1 MVSGRGS
8 TDGHERRAARAWAR
22 LARFPMSGGALFRLR
37 GALAP
42 HWGALLA
49 LAVFLVAGLAL
60 LDDYGAIYDEFVRAQ
75 HSREAWAFVVGAN
88 NGFVD
93 APFYI
98 RLYSP
103 LFDWMSL
110 FAKRSFGLEEARSL
124 HLFTHLII
132 HLSFLAGGLFAYMLT
147 FRLFGSR
154 ILGLFAL
161 TLFLLHPRLYAH
173 AFFNS
178 ADIPFLAMFMIALFL
193 AHRAFKRDNVAA
205 FALLGVAVGI
215 LVNLRVMGLILV
227 AAVPAMRALD
237 CAFASHWEER
247 KRAVLTTGAFGL
259 ACGLAAFALF
269 PYLWGDPI
277 GRAIE
282 WWTTLSSH
290 PYIEFEQFMGR
301 TYASSKFPAEY
312 LPIWFSITGPP
323 FALLLGGVGIVAALI
338 VGGAKSPRRA
348 LGNTR
353 LRFRFLLVGCFALSI
368 AAPALLGGNFYH
380 GWRHIY
386 FAWAPFALLA
396 AFGLMALASAAWG
409 ARMRAAVY
417 GAAGAGF
424 AATLISMGL
433 IHPNQQSFFNFLV
446 DRVTPEHLRTQYTM
460 EFWDNTRRQA
470 FEWLLRSGV
479 VPAEERIFVSG
490 SHAPYDLVWSM
501 LPDADQRRLKQ
512 SQSLDAF
519 AIRKGNLELEPR
531 DLSAH
536 RIQVYG
542 NTLLEVIRKPDL
554 QGVYETT
561 LGLDPDPGID
571 APFDV
576 YALDGAL
583 ALVTEPCAPS
593 FIENV
598 GIILKTTSVD
608 RNDLPSWREG
618 KPDEER
624 YAQFGEYG
632 ALFDGKCVASIPL
645 PAYPI
650 ADIRVGWWPELLD
663 EGEARDAVRRA
674 QEKAPPLARFPSG
687 GRLHLG
693 EGALVYVEE
702 PCDPS
707 DTEIPFALVAFPE
720 DASDL
725 PAGRR
730 ARGYERFEFDFYRIG
745 TLYEETCAAILPLPD
760 YPVEAVR
767 IGRIQE
773 DGSAAWTAGFSLRRE
788 RYRATY
794 ASAAGG
800 EPVAR
805 GAFDV
810 HLSDGALVYAREECE
825 QGDMEA
831 RFFLHV
837 VPERVGDL
845 PEGRREFG
853 FDNLDFDFFRK
864 GALFAGS
871 CAARI
876 PLPDYPVDSIR
887 TGQYVSGVGEI
898 WSVEF
903 EVGR

>member
-1 MVSGRGS
+1 
-8 TDGHERRAARAWAR
+8 
-22 LARFPMSGGALFRLR
+22 MSGGALFRLR

-42 HWGALLA
+42 HWGAMLA
-49 LAVFLVAGLAL
+49 LTLFLIAGLAL
-60 LDDYGAIYDEFVRAQ
+60 LDDYGAIYDEFGDAQ
-75 HSREAWAFVVGAN
+75 RSREAWAFVVGAN

-103 LFDWMSL
+103 LFDWTSL
-110 FAKRSFGLEEARSL
+110 FAKRSFGFEEARAI

-132 HLSFLAGGLFAYMLT
+132 HLLFLAGGLFAYMLS

-161 TLFLLHPRLYAH
+161 ALFLLHPRLYAH

-178 ADIPFLAMFMIALFL
+178 KDIPFLAMFMAVLFL
-193 AHRAFKRDNVAA
+193 AHRAFKSDNVAA
-205 FALLGVAVGI
+205 FALLGAAVGI

-227 AAVPAMRALD
+227 AAVPATRALD
-237 CAFASHWEER
+237 FALASNWRER

-269 PYLWGDPI
+269 PYLWGDPTE
-277 GRAIE
+277 RAVE

-290 PYIEFEQFMGR
+290 PYVELEQFMGR
-301 TYASSKFPAEY
+301 TYASANFPAEY
-312 LPIWFSITGPP
+312 LPIWFSITSPP

-348 LGNTR
+348 LVNTR
-353 LRFRFLLVGCFALSI
+353 LRFRLLLVGCFALSI

-386 FAWAPFALLA
+386 FAWAPFTLLA
-396 AFGLMALASAAWG
+396 AFGLGALASATRG

-446 DRVTPEHLRTQYTM
+446 DRVTPEHLRTQYKM

-479 VPAEERIFVSG
+479 VPAEERISISG

-501 LPDADQRRLKQ
+501 LPDEDQMRLKH
-512 SQSLDAF
+512 SQSLNAF
-519 AIRKGNLELEPR
+519 AIRKGNREPEPR

-536 RIQVYG
+536 RIRVYG

-561 LGLDPDPGID
+561 LGIDPDTGID
-571 APFDV
+571 APFAV

-598 GIILKTTSVD
+598 GVTLRTTPVD

-618 KPDEER
+618 KTNEAR
-624 YAQFGEYG
+624 SAQFGEYG

-650 ADIRVGWWPELLD
+650 ADIRVEWWPELLT
-663 EGEARDAVRRA
+663 EAEAREAVRRV
-674 QEKAPPLARFPSG
+674 QEKAPPLARSPSG
-687 GRLHLG
+687 ARLHLG
-693 EGALVYVEE
+693 EGGLVYVEE
-702 PCDPS
+702 PCDPM

-745 TLYEETCAAILPLPD
+745 ALYEETCAAILPLPD
-760 YPVEAVR
+760 YPVAAVR
-767 IGRIQE
+767 VGQIRE
-773 DGSAAWTAGFSLRRE
+773 DGSAVWTAGFSLRPE
-788 RYRATY
+788 RHRAAY
-794 ASAAGG
+794 ASAASG
-800 EPVAR
+800 EPLAR
-805 GAFDV
+805 GVFDV
-810 HLSDGALVYAREECE
+810 HLSDGALVYVKEHCE
-825 QGDMEA
+825 RGDTDA

-837 VPERVGDL
+837 TPERVGDL
-845 PEGRREFG
+845 PEGQREHG
-853 FDNLDFDFFRK
+853 FDNLDFDFFRN
-864 GALFAGS
+864 GALFDGM
-871 CAARI
+871 CAARAA
-876 PLPDYPVDSIR
+876 LPDYPVASIR

-898 WSVEF
+898 WSAEF
-903 EVGR
+903 AVGK